1 MDTVFQSQ
9 VFHGPVSGSH
19 PVHVL
24 PVTRELLK
32 NGHSVT
38 TVIYRDA
45 NVNYA
50 AYLNELGPNH
60 TLIQKWINN
69 ENGTVPWVSKVMIIG
84 VFICQLSYL
93 WFFSGKERL
102 SCAQWHS
109 SHRRASVSYRNLQAN
124 VERNVSATH
133 QVLLGILCHH
143 IWGWGFRKAGDT
155 LEAWPSIQCQY
166 IPLTSQLRAS
176 HFDVAIVDLCWGECA
191 HAFAAAVLG
200 LPIIVYWPN
209 SPGGANLGCCWMWFE
224 SLSFK
229 CNNYLLPTGNVD
241 HTGKS

>member
-60 TLIQKWINN
+60 TLIEKAINN
-69 ENGTVPWVSKVMIIG
+69 ENGTIPWVSKVMTIRALIG
-84 VFICQLSYL
+84 ELSYL
-93 WFFSGKERL
+93 WLSSGKERL
-102 SCAQWHS
+102 PCAQ
-109 SHRRASVSYRNLQAN
+109 
-124 VERNVSATH
+124 
-133 QVLLGILCHH
+133 
-143 IWGWGFRKAGDT
+143 
-155 LEAWPSIQCQY
+155 
-166 IPLTSQLRAS
+166 
-176 HFDVAIVDLCWGECA
+176 
-191 HAFAAAVLG
+191 
-200 LPIIVYWPN
+200 
-209 SPGGANLGCCWMWFE
+209 
-224 SLSFK
+224 
-229 CNNYLLPTGNVD
+229 
-241 HTGKS
+241 